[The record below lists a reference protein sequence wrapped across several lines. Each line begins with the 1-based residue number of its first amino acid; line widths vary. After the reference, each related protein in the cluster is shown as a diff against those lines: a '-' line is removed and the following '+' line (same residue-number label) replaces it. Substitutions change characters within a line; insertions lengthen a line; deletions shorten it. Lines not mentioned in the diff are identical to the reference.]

1 MTMSD
6 IFVFD
11 TNSLISA
18 VLISTS
24 VSRKAL
30 DKAIASGNLAISK
43 ATFEELIEV
52 IFRKKF
58 DKYFPD
64 ENERW
69 AVIKNIELNTLLF
82 SPDISVTE
90 CRDPKDNKF
99 LELAVFANASC
110 LVTGDKDLLVLH
122 PFRNIS
128 ILNAVDFLN
137 TF

>member
-1 MTMSD
+1 MSD

-18 VLISTS
+18 SLISTS
-24 VSRKAL
+24 VSREAL
-30 DKAIASGNLAISK
+30 NKAITLGELAISK
-43 ATFEELIEV
+43 STFDELIEV

-69 AVIKNIELNTLLF
+69 AVIKNIELNAIVLL
-82 SPDISVTE
+82 PDISVTA
-90 CRDPKDNKF
+90 CRDTKDNKF
-99 LELAVFANASC
+99 LELAVFATAAC
-110 LVTGDKDLLVLH
+110 LISGDKDLLVLH

-128 ILNAVDFLN
+128 ILNAVDFIN
-137 TF
+137 NF

>member
-1 MTMSD
+1 MSD

-18 VLISTS
+18 ELISTS
-24 VSRKAL
+24 VSREPL
-30 DKAIASGNLAISK
+30 DKAITLGELAISK
-43 ATFEELIEV
+43 STFDELIEV

-69 AVIKNIELNTLLF
+69 AVIKNIELNAILLL
-82 SPDISVTE
+82 PDISVTA
-90 CRDPKDNKF
+90 CRDTKDNKF
-99 LELAVFANASC
+99 LELAVFATTAC
-110 LVTGDKDLLVLH
+110 LISGDKDLLVLH

-128 ILNAVDFLN
+128 ILNAVDFIN
-137 TF
+137 NF

>member
-1 MTMSD
+1 MRD

-30 DKAIASGNLAISK
+30 DKAIVSGELAISK
-43 ATFEELIEV
+43 ATFDELIEV

-69 AVIKNIELNTLLF
+69 AIIKNVELSAALF
-82 SPDISVTE
+82 LPTVSVTA

-99 LELAVFANASC
+99 LELAVFSDASC
-110 LVTGDKDLLVLH
+110 IISGDKDLLVLH
-122 PFRNIS
+122 PFGKIP

-137 TF
+137 NF

>member
-1 MTMSD
+1 MSN

-18 VLISTS
+18 ALISTS
-24 VSRKAL
+24 VSRRAL
-30 DKAIASGNLAISK
+30 DKAILLGELAISK
-43 ATFEELIEV
+43 ATFDELIEV

-69 AVIKNIELNTLLF
+69 TVVNNLELNAVLF
-82 SPDISVTE
+82 LPDISVLE

-99 LELAVFANASC
+99 LELAVFANAAC
-110 LVTGDKDLLVLH
+110 LISGDKDLLVLN
-122 PFRNIS
+122 PFRKIA
-128 ILNAVDFLN
+128 ILNAVDFIN
-137 TF
+137 NF